1 MANINNFQD
10 FNKIVI
16 TYGYLRGSG
25 DLIKKVK
32 NFFYIDH
39 GYFKQSNRTFTSNK
53 TKIIQFDGY
62 FRIVH
67 NNFWHNGLGDKSR
80 DRSDKLNINLKDQTK
95 KGDYIILSE
104 PTLEARKYYKLQ
116 NWEEKTIREIKKYTD
131 RKIIRHNRSSKTPLD
146 KLLQNAWAFVSDH
159 SSAGFKAMING
170 IPAFF
175 TNNTLQ
181 NIGSIKNIERPK
193 INHSFYNL
201 AYEQWNI
208 KEIESGE
215 AWEYLT
221 RNNNYI

>member
-39 GYFKQSNRTFTSNK
+39 GYFKQSNRKFTSNK
-53 TKIIQFDGY
+53 TKIIQLDGY

-80 DRSDKLNINLKDQTK
+80 DRFDKLNINLKDQIK

-116 NWEEKTIREIKKYTD
+116 
-131 RKIIRHNRSSKTPLD
+131 
-146 KLLQNAWAFVSDH
+146 
-159 SSAGFKAMING
+159 
-170 IPAFF
+170 
-175 TNNTLQ
+175 
-181 NIGSIKNIERPK
+181 
-193 INHSFYNL
+193 
-201 AYEQWNI
+201 
-208 KEIESGE
+208 
-215 AWEYLT
+215 
-221 RNNNYI
+221 